1 MKEIS
6 QIPNKNILSFLL
18 WQTLCMPLP
27 FLFGHTVFF
36 YSWQVLYRYIS
47 KYSTSTIQMPWLNV
61 FYSFLACCCW
71 NVWCDKKAINSNPQ
85 VTWYLDL
92 ELNGIQNNVLS
103 CASSQ
108 VSVLLTP
115 VVRWIHYTLWTC
127 WCNKEKDYLIFKSYF
142 QDNKKLEF
150 QNILCRFL
158 PYSYATYVKRFIF
171 FLDVKFVALTWL

>member
-1 MKEIS
+1 
-6 QIPNKNILSFLL
+6 
-18 WQTLCMPLP
+18 
-27 FLFGHTVFF
+27 
-36 YSWQVLYRYIS
+36 
-47 KYSTSTIQMPWLNV
+47 MPWLNV

-158 PYSYATYVKRFIF
+158 PYSYAFHIF
-171 FLDVKFVALTWL
+171 SLCKICGIDMTLTHWCCGSTHKMSPWNHFS